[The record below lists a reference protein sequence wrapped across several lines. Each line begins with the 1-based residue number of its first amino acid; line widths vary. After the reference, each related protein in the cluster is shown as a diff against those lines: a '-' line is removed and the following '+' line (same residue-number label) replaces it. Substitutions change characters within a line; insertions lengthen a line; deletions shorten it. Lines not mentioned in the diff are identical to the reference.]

1 MRPLLSICVLSLL
14 CACGGGGSGDSAH
27 TPAPPVASKLSF
39 QFKNAWA
46 DYMQRE
52 ATWPVTLTGTAS
64 NPRFGSFTL
73 SGTGTVS
80 QTWERITLQLNPFLA
95 DTTPAIVVHR
105 TYDLTAQVAGV
116 TLTKVF
122 SDNNSYDPDSFSYIG
137 GLLNDSSIN
146 NGSGNTSYP
155 SQQILPPTTLQC
167 CNANNISFYQTRNDF
182 GAIAHDVYYNVAAD
196 TATSIRVNL
205 PDLSAAGAN
214 RSYRLDSTNTLTP
227 LAEDLKMVA
236 SVLINGVPA
245 TFDVSLT
252 MHY

>member
-14 CACGGGGSGDSAH
+14 CACGGGGSGDSAP

-64 NPRFGSFTL
+64 NPKFGSFTL
-73 SGTGTVS
+73 SGTGTVA
-80 QTWERITLQLNPFLA
+80 QTWYQTTLPTPDLSGTF
-95 DTTPAIVVHR
+95 PAITVRRV
-105 TYDLTAQVAGV
+105 YDLTAQVAGV
-116 TLTKVF
+116 TITKVF
-122 SDNNSYDPDSFSYIG
+122 SDYNSYDPDSFSYIG
-137 GLLNDSSIN
+137 GLLVDAAN
-146 NGSGNTSYP
+146 NGHDVTSF
-155 SQQILPPTTLQC
+155 SVDHNLPPATLKC
-167 CNANNISFYQTRNDF
+167 CNANNVSFYQTRNDF